1 MDSRQCQGCRKGFR
15 YITLAQLVLSE
26 VATRLQKEHNR
37 LYLGGLDI
45 FPLSL
50 VVMSRSMAGG
60 R

>member
-1 MDSRQCQGCRKGFR
+1 MDSRQCEGCRKGSR

-37 LYLGGLDI
+37 LCLGGLDI

-50 VVMSRSMAGG
+50 VVMSRSIAGG
-60 R
+60 P